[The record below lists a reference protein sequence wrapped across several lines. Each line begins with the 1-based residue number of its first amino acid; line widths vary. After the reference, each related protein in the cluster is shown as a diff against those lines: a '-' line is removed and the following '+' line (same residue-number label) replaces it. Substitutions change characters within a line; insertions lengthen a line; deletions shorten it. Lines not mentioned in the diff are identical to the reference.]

1 MHLTTL
7 LLMDFHAHTSLTE
20 VMGLVAGTW
29 NPIKEILTICHYEPC
44 RNIASSATHCDMCP
58 ISQSK
63 AAELIHNR
71 GLDILGWFHSHP
83 TFAPEPSQQDLDT
96 QQDVQLWIG
105 SKCPCLG
112 VILSPFSS
120 HGALIASPFRC
131 LIVDKKE
138 NFEDQFV
145 PYKFQVD
152 VVSNEN
158 DLEKFFNDLKRILD
172 ALNVKDNK
180 VDFGKPYFQDNSI
193 TYLEKYLTSVRM
205 HLAKC
210 GTLNKMTCDY
220 IMENISNICK

>member
-20 VMGLVAGTW
+20 VMGLVAGSW
-29 NPIKEILTICHYEPC
+29 NPNKNVLNISHYEPC

-63 AAELIHNR
+63 AADSIHKR
-71 GLDILGWFHSHP
+71 GLDVLGWFHSHP

-96 QQDVQLWIG
+96 QQDFQLWIG
-105 SKCPCLG
+105 DRRPCLG
-112 VILSPFSS
+112 VILSPFSL

-131 LIVDKKE
+131 MVVDKKE

-145 PYKFQVD
+145 PYKFQVE
-152 VVSNEN
+152 VVSDES
-158 DLEKFFNDLKRILD
+158 DIERFFTDVRRIFCGM
-172 ALNVKDNK
+172 KESG
-180 VDFGKPYFQDNSI
+180 VDFGKPYFQDTSI
-193 TYLEKYLTSVRM
+193 TYLEKYITSVRM

-220 IMENISNICK
+220 IIENISNICSA